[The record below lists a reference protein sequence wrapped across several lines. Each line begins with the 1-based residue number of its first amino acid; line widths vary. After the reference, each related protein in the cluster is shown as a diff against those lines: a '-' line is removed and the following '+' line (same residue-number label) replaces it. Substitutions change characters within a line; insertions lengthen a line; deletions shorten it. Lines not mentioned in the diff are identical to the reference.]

1 MTCAR
6 TEEGDE
12 DTKVSQTAQWK
23 TSTLVMWSF
32 SWRALK
38 KRDLLF
44 QPLMEDDVFGFF
56 FLKKRSLPSRKLSS
70 MGRLNRRLLC
80 SITSCGKMTGQ
91 SELHQISEGASSPAS
106 PSYLQEGHGQ
116 VVVVVL
122 LLNVLHRVPVRP
134 AFQVVLQLLTV

>member
-44 QPLMEDDVFGFF
+44 QPLMEDDVFGGF
-56 FLKKRSLPSRKLSS
+56 FLKVFTFQETVLY
-70 MGRLNRRLLC
+70 
-80 SITSCGKMTGQ
+80 
-91 SELHQISEGASSPAS
+91 GAAKSA
-106 PSYLQEGHGQ
+106 
-116 VVVVVL
+116 
-122 LLNVLHRVPVRP
+122 
-134 AFQVVLQLLTV
+134 AFV